1 MLNKTQQKILE
12 TRANYLKIEEKAVL
26 IENFLVALETKLGVK
41 IDRNESSNFYIMT
54 KFVVD
59 AGIDAYNLTSL
70 INLEMLDF
78 FDSNKF
84 DGYLGSDYLGC
95 RQALMQLGYFFDV
108 KFYSNFSG
116 VQMGQVQTV
125 LLPATTELTNLLK
138 NPASAEAKKV
148 ADEILKIYPVGTVGY
163 SLDAGAITVQTTAYT
178 GQELS
183 FVYYLASFKLVG
195 LWVEYE
201 LDFENFDRKLNYE
214 EDIKTAIIDLYTKK
228 YGFIGKD
235 FIINDFRGIIKEIAG
250 IRDIKFY
257 LMGEAVAKGEARAKG
272 AEITE
277 NIEVG
282 NLEVLKFSDVVVYL
296 AGTEV

>member
-148 ADEILKIYPVGTVGY
+148 ADEMLKIYPVGTVGY

-257 LMGEAVAKGEARAKG
+257 LMGDKGAKG